1 MAVQHLST
9 YSPEKLHDELRN
21 LPDPKLQEIVRDG
34 QNNQGGSQGA
44 SSYMAALALVVLEE
58 RQQLRAAAAAES
70 HDPNSPTVADKV
82 IAETGVS
89 TLPVAL
95 DVPPEVASKI
105 PRGINAVRGAPTDRP
120 MREGVVGLPSPN
132 MTYAAQGGIVN
143 FAGGGST
150 KEEES
155 VPSTSVLNAAQ
166 KKREARRV
174 QRILEKQKEE
184 IEKYR
189 LKQLGASK
197 YLRQL
202 ELQENYDRAY
212 PLPPP
217 KKKAQGGIVNLR
229 SGGSLR
235 DWLDKPRTKEDEEW
249 LNYILQAESSTSL
262 EKIRALL
269 DGQEGEA
276 LAALATLEGDG
287 GQSIGPM
294 QLKGPPGSI
303 LSTDKK
309 GDIKVPEDKTDINAS
324 VRAAER
330 HFENLL
336 RLNDGNVEDSL
347 RDYNQGRTSRRRGDK
362 RGQTEKY
369 IKGWLAYKGARAEEA
384 GGAVSDAPR
393 AAFGVPEED
402 LQETYRRQDKLPW
415 SAYQHPRML
424 VEGAGPGKRPR
435 IIGITG
441 GPGEEEPDTLL
452 QREHEERRRIMQGAG
467 EAVSDTPPKKGRH
480 PLFPATPGAT
490 PRWKEGLRLPAGIR
504 DLLPRAVQGKPLPSP
519 ATTGDLRREAERLGQ
534 LRSVIEGAGEAVSD
548 TPPPVTGPQKSGIA
562 RAAELLRKSKKA
574 EREAGRRAGIPVPE
588 EAGGPVLAVQGKP
601 LPSPVTTGDLREAK
615 RLEQLQRN
623 KALLEEWGQ
632 VPPAS
637 GWFGG
642 QRLPASGGEPGRF
655 ASNIAEVVARTKAE
669 AEAKDQLAGE
679 EFSTQPVFAEPEP
692 TVPGKPRPTSGIAR
706 VVASAKEEAEAEDRA
721 EAKKATEQ
729 TTQTEQDYSDIN
741 KLVKTGAE
749 RLKSLPP
756 PARKS
761 LQTKGISPIRLALI
775 LGGLKLMSGESLGD
789 AAEKAVAAYIKSS
802 EYEARRLKAY
812 DKALREEAKAK
823 ATADYQKQRIAL
835 MKEGAANKRLELSF
849 EPQVQESIAR
859 MAYQDMVA
867 SDKSGNLGRDYS
879 SYNKFLAEIDED
891 PEGELAVTF
900 NRVKEGLRR
909 QFLKGHR
916 GSGSDEII
924 SIQKQ
929 RQY

>member
-249 LNYILQAESSTSL
+249 LNYILQAESSTTL

-415 SAYQHPRML
+415 SAYQHPRRL

-452 QREHEERRRIMQGAG
+452 QREHEERRRIMQ
-467 EAVSDTPPKKGRH
+467 
-480 PLFPATPGAT
+480 
-490 PRWKEGLRLPAGIR
+490 
-504 DLLPRAVQGKPLPSP
+504 
-519 ATTGDLRREAERLGQ
+519 
-534 LRSVIEGAGEAVSD
+534 GAGEAVSD

>member
-235 DWLDKPRTKEDEEW
+235 DWLDKSRTKEHEEW

-490 PRWKEGLRLPAGIR
+490 PRWKEGLRPPAGIR
-504 DLLPRAVQGKPLPSP
+504 DLLPRAAQGKPLPSP
-519 ATTGDLRREAERLGQ
+519 ATIGDLRREAERLGQ
-534 LRSVIEGAGEAVSD
+534 LRSVIEGA
-548 TPPPVTGPQKSGIA
+548 K
-562 RAAELLRKSKKA
+562 
-574 EREAGRRAGIPVPE
+574 
-588 EAGGPVLAVQGKP
+588 
-601 LPSPVTTGDLREAK
+601 
-615 RLEQLQRN
+615 
-623 KALLEEWGQ
+623 
-632 VPPAS
+632 PPADFAPEYEDHGS
-637 GWFGG
+637 SEPPTQSLLTATGAG
-642 QRLPASGGEPGRF
+642 QTAQSM
-655 ASNIAEVVARTKAE
+655 
-669 AEAKDQLAGE
+669 AKY
-679 EFSTQPVFAEPEP
+679 
-692 TVPGKPRPTSGIAR
+692 
-706 VVASAKEEAEAEDRA
+706 AKQRD
-721 EAKKATEQ
+721 EAKKAKVEAEDPFAGEDPNEPVFNQERYKQMT
-729 TTQTEQDYSDIN
+729 
-741 KLVKTGAE
+741 KGAE

-756 PARKS
+756 PARES

-802 EYEARRLKAY
+802 EYEARRLQAY
-812 DKALREEAKAK
+812 NKALREEAKAE
-823 ATADYQKQRIAL
+823 ATAKYRETTLADR
-835 MKEGAANKRLELSF
+835 RLKLSL
-849 EPQVQESIAR
+849 EPEVRRSIAMR
-859 MAYQDMVA
+859 AYQDVVA
-867 SDKSGNLGRDYS
+867 SDKSGKLGEEFP
-879 SYNKFLAEIDED
+879 SYDKFLAEINED
-891 PEGELAVTF
+891 PRGELAVRF
-900 NRVKEGLRR
+900 NRAEGGLLR
-909 QFLKGHR
+909 QFLNRQGHW
-916 GSGSDEII
+916 GSGSDPIK
-924 SIQKQ
+924 SIQLLPQ
-929 RQY
+929 RMP